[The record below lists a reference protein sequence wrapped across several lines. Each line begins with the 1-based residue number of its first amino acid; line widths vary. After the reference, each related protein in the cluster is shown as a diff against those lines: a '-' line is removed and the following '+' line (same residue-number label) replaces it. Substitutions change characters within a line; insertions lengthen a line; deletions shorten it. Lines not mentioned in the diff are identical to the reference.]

1 MTKNEW
7 IAFFAN
13 EVMVYA
19 EPGVPHRL
27 ARTVAGERW
36 AARRHDNPSKVAREW
51 ITESGRRIRH

>member
-19 EPGVPHRL
+19 EPGVSHKQARNL
-27 ARTVAGERW
+27 ATERW
-36 AARRHDNPSKVAREW
+36 SARRHDNPSKVARQW
-51 ITESGRRIRH
+51 IAESGRRVRH